1 MKDNGSNRVD
11 QIKQRRRNTPI
22 DKGNQADYGED
33 CSTDGT
39 LTDAIQQT
47 AWHRQRCAMGTLKD
61 EDENLLENKLGLVQ
75 LFQYH
80 AEVPCQRFQTRPG
93 SCWRFSFKWA
103 KTTSA
108 SASPRHAMIATW
120 TDLMCDVNRT
130 VNSGNG
136 TPWHTRVFEHTER
149 AGRVCCF

>member
-80 AEVPCQRFQTRPG
+80 AEG
-93 SCWRFSFKWA
+93 SERRVVISLVHTCAHACTHALYR
-103 KTTSA
+103 SA
-108 SASPRHAMIATW
+108 
-120 TDLMCDVNRT
+120 
-130 VNSGNG
+130 G
-136 TPWHTRVFEHTER
+136 TKGCV
-149 AGRVCCF
+149 